1 MLRLAR
7 RIARLLWWAVL
18 WLMRRR
24 WMRRLQSGSIG
35 WLPPRQAEKA
45 RLNLVRQ
52 NALGRRIGLRL
63 LTAAVTIFLVSLT
76 IQLVYSS
83 AIYLVETG
91 VLASRKPD
99 PER

>member
-1 MLRLAR
+1 MYRFAR
-7 RIARLLWWAVL
+7 RIARILWWASL

-24 WMRRLQSGSIG
+24 WIRKLQRASIR
-35 WLPPRQAEKA
+35 WLPPQQAEKA

-63 LTAAVTIFLVSLT
+63 ITVMVTLFLISLA

-91 VLASRKPD
+91 VLAPKNL
-99 PER
+99 EQ